1 MKIPYVLGLVLI
13 AGIYV
18 HAGTPQDKTDE
29 KVLAALQQYDKTL
42 SSAMFSYKLANISQE
57 KKCKSP
63 VVFLNG
69 KSGYCGTGGCNM
81 FILDCTEN
89 GYKIIGNTSVAMPP
103 VYVAA
108 TSSHG
113 YKDIKVDL
121 VDYSTSEHVATLTWP
136 DVSLAPDESITLQ
149 TIQTIAPYG
158 LRFILDPENTIE
170 EADEENNTYD
180 K

>member
-1 MKIPYVLGLVLI
+1 MKAASIFGMVLL

-18 HAGTPQDKTDE
+18 HAGTPQGQTDE

-57 KKCKSP
+57 KTCKSP

-113 YKDIKVDL
+113 YRDIKVDAGKKGL
-121 VDYSTSEHVATLTWP
+121 VVLKFDGKKY
-136 DVSLAPDESITLQ
+136 
-149 TIQTIAPYG
+149 
-158 LRFILDPENTIE
+158 PENASMAPKSKKLSGDTLLLSE
-170 EADEENNTYD
+170 KDVF
-180 K
+180 